1 MREDSNQL
9 SPKQPPISTDA
20 IVSAYNRFVPH
31 ETLGLLGKDSIV
43 NVDLGDC
50 VEKTMT
56 ILFADIRDFSTL
68 SEDMTPRENFVFINE
83 YLNRME
89 PVIRQHGGI
98 IDKYL
103 GDGIMA
109 LFPTDA
115 DDALHGA
122 IAMLRA
128 LDDYNTGRKSAG
140 AEPVRIGIGMNTGL
154 MLLGVIGGSKRL
166 ESTVIS
172 DAVNLA
178 ARIETITKKY
188 RTPLLISEHTYYSL
202 RDATHHD
209 IRFLDRVRVKGKK
222 QPQSVHEV
230 YETDFLELRE
240 AKRATKMLF
249 EEALAHYHF
258 KQVPRAMEM
267 LSECLRLA
275 PEDTVAQIYMDRCRN
290 FLETG
295 YHEGTGEIE
304 LRIEWD
310 ESLAIGHGTI
320 DDQHRALFNQVEDF
334 VKSVRQYQDYSRI
347 ASVIDFLDNYI
358 AYHFESEEKCM
369 ADHNYPF
376 LPLQVQ
382 QHRRFCRYFAGFKE
396 EVAQHLNEH
405 PTFLLFQTQILVID
419 WLVNHVSKLDR
430 HFGKFLAQKK

>member
-1 MREDSNQL
+1 MKKDNE
-9 SPKQPPISTDA
+9 SPLLPSSPVSSDA
-20 IVSAYNRFVPH
+20 IVQAYNRFVPH
-31 ETLGLLGKDSIV
+31 ETLGLLGKENIV
-43 NVDLGDC
+43 QVDPGDH

-68 SEDMTPRENFVFINE
+68 SEDMTPQENFTFIND

-89 PVIRQHGGI
+89 PVITAHGGI

-122 IAMLRA
+122 IAMLET
-128 LDDYNTGRKSAG
+128 LHDYNAG
-140 AEPVRIGIGMNTGL
+140 KKEPIRIGIGLNTGL
-154 MLLGVIGGSKRL
+154 MMLGVIGGNKRL

-178 ARIETITKKY
+178 SRVESMTKKY
-188 RTPLLISEHTYYSL
+188 GTPLLISEHTYYGL
-202 RDATHHD
+202 RDASHHD

-230 YETDFLELRE
+230 FEADPSELRE
-240 AKRATKMLF
+240 AKRATKALF
-249 EEALAHYHF
+249 EEALAYYHF
-258 KQVPRAMEM
+258 KQAPKALALLE
-267 LSECLRLA
+267 ECLRQA
-275 PEDTVAQIYMDRCRN
+275 PEDTVAQLYAERCRY
-290 FLETG
+290 FQETG
-295 YHEGTGEIE
+295 YHEGTGEID
-304 LRIEWD
+304 LKIEWD

-320 DDQHRALFNQVEDF
+320 DDQHRALFDQVTDF
-334 VKSVRQYQDYSRI
+334 VSSVRQDQDYTRI
-347 ASVIDFLDNYI
+347 NSVIDFLDNYI
-358 AYHFESEEKCM
+358 AYHFGSEEKCM
-369 ADHNYPF
+369 AEHNYPF
-376 LPLQVQ
+376 LPLQIQ

-396 EVAQHLNEH
+396 EVAQNLDEH
-405 PTFLLFQTQILVID
+405 PVFLLFRTQILVID
-419 WLVNHVSKLDR
+419 WLVNHVGKLDR